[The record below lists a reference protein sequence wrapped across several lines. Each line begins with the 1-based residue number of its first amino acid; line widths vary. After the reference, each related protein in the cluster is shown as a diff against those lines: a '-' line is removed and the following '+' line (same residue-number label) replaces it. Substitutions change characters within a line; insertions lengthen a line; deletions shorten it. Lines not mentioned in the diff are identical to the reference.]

1 MNKVLGFFFV
11 LVGMSFPVSAVTFGG
26 ELWDC
31 SNLVVDPRLCKAAAT
46 THVSREELIQIMD
59 KSTVRDFNL
68 TLGEIIKKYP
78 SNNDNNTL
86 DMQLST
92 SLASGTLY
100 SGVYN
105 LSRITWG
112 EIKSSAAIQ
121 NTTLKTYLSAIAP
134 NEMILQPG
142 NYGCFKNENCSS
154 MSLKI
159 YISTQNTTIA
169 TVSSPISYI
178 TPPVWVGSDCRYALP
193 TLKFVG
199 NSGSKLHAEGK
210 ITTFCSISGTH
221 RNNWKAGGDAAMS
234 TSNVSIDFGNGHFE
248 TAIFRLNGKDGAQG
262 IEASSDE
269 TVILSAEMTPQ
280 RGGDGTG
287 IGWVKLSTP

>member
-1 MNKVLGFFFV
+1 MNKVLFFFGV
-11 LVGMSFPVSAVTFGG
+11 LVVMSFPVRAVTFEG
-26 ELWDC
+26 EVWDC
-31 SNLVVDPRLCKAAAT
+31 SNIDVQPFHCMAGAT
-46 THVSREELIQIMD
+46 LHITREALLQAMD
-59 KSTVRDFNL
+59 KSTENNINL
-68 TLGEIIKKYP
+68 TMGEIIKKYP
-78 SNNDNNTL
+78 GTDDKSTL
-86 DMQLST
+86 GMEIS
-92 SLASGTLY
+92 ASKVSGGFY
-100 SGVYN
+100 SETFYFTG
-105 LSRITWG
+105 ITRG
-112 EIKSSAAIQ
+112 EIKSSPAIQ
-121 NTTLKTYLSAIAP
+121 NTTLKAYLSVVTP
-134 NEMILQPG
+134 NEIILPPWNLG
-142 NYGCFKNENCSS
+142 GCFKSENCSS
-154 MSLKI
+154 LSLKL
-159 YISTQNTTIA
+159 YIKLGYPIETIITPLA
-169 TVSSPISYI
+169 V
-178 TPPVWVGSDCRYALP
+178 TPPVWIGSDCRYALP